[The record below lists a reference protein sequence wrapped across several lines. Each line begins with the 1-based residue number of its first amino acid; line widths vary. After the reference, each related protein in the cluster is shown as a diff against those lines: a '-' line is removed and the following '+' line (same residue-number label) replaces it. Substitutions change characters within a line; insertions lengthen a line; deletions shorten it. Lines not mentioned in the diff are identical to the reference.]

1 VGKGSGTTRG
11 DRRRNARRE
20 RLRALLP
27 RDGAVIG
34 IDLAEDKQAIAVVDH
49 DGRVLARK
57 TVRVKAFRLG
67 EALDW
72 AAGQARTR
80 MFAHVTVAC
89 EPTGPRWLQ
98 VQRLC
103 AERGLPLVCIQ
114 PLVSHISRE
123 QQDYTP
129 HKTDE
134 SDCVMIARLA
144 AELHCYVPE
153 ELDETWAHLRHLGR
167 RRAQLITAATASV
180 QRVRDF
186 LSVAWPVVTET
197 SAQPFKSV
205 TWLAALAVV
214 TSRCGGDPGRL
225 AALGLEEFTAL
236 VRAAVPDWGGQR
248 PYQPICARIF
258 AALASTEGVVASCRR
273 GLLRRVADE
282 LGDLQR
288 TRAQL
293 QVAEAD
299 MRAVLGEL
307 GLSRLGGIPGLSAT
321 GAAAILAET
330 GDPRRYDTSSSL
342 VKHAGMAPA
351 ENASG
356 AFAGQVR
363 ISRRGRPGL
372 RLTVWRAVWPMLL
385 FNPVMAAKYQ
395 AMTRAA
401 DAAEQAAAGGG
412 SAAARPAAA
421 AAARARRAKARVA
434 CAASLL
440 RWIYSMVVHGTS
452 WDPAAAG
459 QHTLAEAACPAPI
472 LPAPPR
478 GCPQAFLLMRGRASP
493 PYRRGST
500 PRPTLGSSPP
510 AARIFSPARLNAA
523 GAGLPAHREQAEPAC
538 TT

>member
-1 VGKGSGTTRG
+1 VGKGSGGSGMTRG

-20 RLRALLP
+20 RLRAMLP

-34 IDLAEDKQAIAVVDH
+34 IDLAEDKQAIAVADH

-57 TVRVKAFRLG
+57 TVKVKAFRLG

-72 AAGQARTR
+72 AVGQARGR

-123 QQDYTP
+123 QQDYTT

-144 AELHCYVPE
+144 IELHCYVPE
-153 ELDETWAHLRHLGR
+153 ELDEAWAHLRHLGR

-197 SAQPFKSV
+197 CAQPFISV
-205 TWLAALAVV
+205 TWLAALGVV
-214 TSRCGGDPGRL
+214 TGRCGGDPGRL

-236 VRAAVPDWGGQR
+236 VRAAVPGWGGQR
-248 PYQPICARIF
+248 PYRPICARIF
-258 AALASTEGVVASCRR
+258 AALASTEGVVVSCRR

-282 LGDLQR
+282 LGDLAR

-293 QVAEAD
+293 QAAEAD

-307 GLSRLGGIPGLSAT
+307 GLSRLGDIPGLSST

-330 GDPRRYDTSSSL
+330 GDPRRYDSSSSL
-342 VKHAGMAPA
+342 VKHAGLAPA

-356 AFAGQVR
+356 AFAGQAR

-401 DAAEQAAAGGG
+401 GQAAAHDGAGTRT
-412 SAAARPAAA
+412 APAAAA

-452 WDPAAAG
+452 WDPAAAAG
-459 QHTLAEAACPAPI
+459 GPHALAEAA
-472 LPAPPR
+472 
-478 GCPQAFLLMRGRASP
+478 
-493 PYRRGST
+493 
-500 PRPTLGSSPP
+500 
-510 AARIFSPARLNAA
+510 
-523 GAGLPAHREQAEPAC
+523 
-538 TT
+538 